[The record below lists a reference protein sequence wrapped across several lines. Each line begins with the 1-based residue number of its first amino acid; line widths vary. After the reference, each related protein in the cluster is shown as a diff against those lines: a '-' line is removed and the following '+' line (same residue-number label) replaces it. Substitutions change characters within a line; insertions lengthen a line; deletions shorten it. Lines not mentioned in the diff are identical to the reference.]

1 MGVIIV
7 IHGIGVLIC
16 FAMILFVGMARP
28 SVQQKI
34 LLVGTICTFLD
45 MTGYFLEL
53 QSISEEAARLS
64 IKVEYIG
71 TTMGLLSFLYFSCL
85 YSTHLKDWHVRMIKR
100 FYAVDH
106 LFILIIVFTIDHNT
120 IFYRKVDVSRRTV
133 IICGPS
139 CRGLS
144 ITGGS

>member
-100 FYAVDH
+100 F
-106 LFILIIVFTIDHNT
+106 
-120 IFYRKVDVSRRTV
+120 
-133 IICGPS
+133 
-139 CRGLS
+139 
-144 ITGGS
+144 